1 MIKAVCF
8 NLFFKQKRR
17 RQTSFLVS
25 YIRNYPNWIA
35 SKKNKKG
42 LASVILATNSPN
54 SELVVLILIESL
66 VFVNKN
72 IEKNK
77 KSMNNL

>member
-1 MIKAVCF
+1 MS
-8 NLFFKQKRR
+8 FFV
-17 RQTSFLVS
+17 FL
-25 YIRNYPNWIA
+25 YKKLHPLRAA

-66 VFVNKN
+66 IFVNK
-72 IEKNK
+72 KDK
-77 KSMNNL
+77 KS